1 MDLEKKKYRFTTKD
15 LLANSMILALYVVL
29 TYITYPISYM
39 DIQFRIAEIMVLLV
53 FFRKDY
59 AIGLILGC
67 AVANLS
73 SGIGLIDVL
82 FGTIA
87 TALACVCIMFCKHLA
102 IACIFPVLFNA
113 FIVGFELWKFLGLPF
128 WISVG
133 EVAIG
138 EATVMIVGYIFFMIM
153 KRRKTFYE
161 HIRANQNIEFKW

>member
-1 MDLEKKKYRFTTKD
+1 MEEIKTKYKFTTKD

-39 DIQFRIAEIMVLLV
+39 GIQFRVAEIMVLLV

-67 AVANLS
+67 AVVNLP

-82 FGTIA
+82 FGTMA
-87 TALACVCIMFCKHLA
+87 TALACICIMFCKQLA

-113 FIVGFELWKFLGLPF
+113 FIVGFELYQFLGLPF
-128 WISVG
+128 WISVA
-133 EVAIG
+133 EVALG
-138 EATVMIVGYIFFMIM
+138 ETVVMIVGYIFFMLI
-153 KRRKTFYE
+153 KRRKNFFNT
-161 HIRANQNIEFKW
+161 IRARQNLDFKW